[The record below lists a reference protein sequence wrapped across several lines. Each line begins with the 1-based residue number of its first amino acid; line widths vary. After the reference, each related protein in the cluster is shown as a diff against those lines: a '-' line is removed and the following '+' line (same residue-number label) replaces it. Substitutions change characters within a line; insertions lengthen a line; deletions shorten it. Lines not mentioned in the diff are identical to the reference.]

1 MLGGKD
7 FVTFIADVPK
17 GSERRVQCPLEDET
31 SPRKWFTQEKNST
44 YRAPDYVPTPGR
56 IIAVFSTKGGVGKT
70 FVATNLAVLIAK
82 RTSSHTV
89 LVDADLKSA
98 DVGLHLDVEAANSVV
113 DLVPYAEH
121 VDLRIL
127 EEYSIVHR
135 PSGLRI
141 VLGPPTPETANL
153 ILPSHFEQLLRNLSQ
168 VCRTCIVDLSTD
180 ITCPVTVK
188 CLECAT
194 DLVLVVNQDA
204 AALRQTKIL
213 LHILQNYLGL
223 SEKNTYFVLNR
234 YRSDACIKKTQ
245 IEQFLRNK
253 MTVCIP
259 DESVRVDASVFQGT
273 PVVTQQIHTIVRPFE
288 ELADTFVPRNVSDG
302 SPKKNPAP
310 VLELFGRL
318 FRT

>member
-17 GSERRVQCPLEDET
+17 GSERRVQCPVEDET
-31 SPRKWFTQEKNST
+31 SPRKWFTHEKSST
-44 YRAPDYVPTPGR
+44 YRAPEYVPTPGR

-70 FVATNLAVLIAK
+70 FVATNLAVLIAR
-82 RTSSHTV
+82 RTSGHTV

-98 DVGLHLDVEAANSVV
+98 DVGLHLDLEAPNSVV
-113 DLVPYAEH
+113 DVVPYAEH

-127 EEYSIVHR
+127 EEYAVVHR

-141 VLGPPTPETANL
+141 LLGPPTPETANL
-153 ILPSHFEQLLRNLSQ
+153 ILPCHFEQLLRNLSQ
-168 VCRTCIVDLSTD
+168 VCRICIVDMSTD
-180 ITCPVTVK
+180 ITCQVTVK

-194 DLVLVVNQDA
+194 DLVLVVTQDA

-213 LHILQNYLGL
+213 LYILQNYLGL

-234 YRSDACIKKTQ
+234 YRADAYIKKTQ
-245 IEQFLRNK
+245 IEQFLRHK

-259 DESVRVDASVFQGT
+259 DESTKVDASVFQGT
-273 PVVTQQIHTIVRPFE
+273 PVVTQQVQSIVRPLE
-288 ELADTFVPRNVSDG
+288 ELADMFAPRNVSD
-302 SPKKNPAP
+302 SSLKRRTMP
-310 VLELFGRL
+310 VLEMVGRL